1 MYLEQPPER
10 RMLFESALRF
20 FRTHP
25 SDPPWNELGELGL
38 IAAAVAEDHGGLGGS
53 AADIVPIC
61 EAIGECGAHVPYFS
75 SVLLPAAFCELAA
88 ATHPEVLSAYMTG
101 QSRLAVAH
109 VERELVFAPEDPTT
123 RADAPGTRI
132 EGSKRRVW
140 DADRAQILIVSGKGS
155 KGFGWYFVNA
165 CTPGVQIQAAH
176 APDGMSY
183 ASVSLRQAECIEICS
198 GEAAH
203 AALERSIALAL
214 AGVLAE
220 TVGAMARL
228 NELSLE
234 WLTARSQ
241 FGRPLWS
248 NQVLQ
253 HRAVDMFIA
262 LEESRSMLNLAVY
275 ACDRMSGSDRRAA
288 LHAAKAHV
296 AGAARFV
303 GQQAVHL
310 HGAMG
315 LTEEL
320 SVGPAYRRIEALQAV
335 LGGADYHTAA
345 YAMLS
350 PDRV

>member
-1 MYLEQPPER
+1 MVVV
-10 RMLFESALRF
+10 SA
-20 FRTHP
+20 T
-25 SDPPWNELGELGL
+25 
-38 IAAAVAEDHGGLGGS
+38 
-53 AADIVPIC
+53 
-61 EAIGECGAHVPYFS
+61 
-75 SVLLPAAFCELAA
+75 ELASVYPRQPLVGPLPEKTPLNARITGVVDKGDYRIEKVVYESQPGLHVTA
-88 ATHPEVLSAYMTG
+88 ACPAGFILEYSLGANPLLHELALESFDVQAGAIAVPGHVKLKSVDLTVSLESLSFY
-101 QSRLAVAH
+101 LAHGASF
-109 VERELVFAPEDPTT
+109 VERA
-123 RADAPGTRI
+123 
-132 EGSKRRVW
+132 
-140 DADRAQILIVSGKGS
+140 
-155 KGFGWYFVNA
+155 
-165 CTPGVQIQAAH
+165 
-176 APDGMSY
+176 
-183 ASVSLRQAECIEICS
+183 
-198 GEAAH
+198 
-203 AALERSIALAL
+203 IALAL

-275 ACDRMSGSDRRAA
+275 ACDRMCGSERRAA

-345 YAMLS
+345 YAKLS
-350 PDRV
+350 PDGV

>member
-1 MYLEQPPER
+1 VYLERTPER
-10 RMLFESALRF
+10 RMLFESALRY
-20 FRTHP
+20 FRAHP
-25 SDPPWNELGELGL
+25 SDPPWSEMGELGL
-38 IAAAVAEDHGGLGGS
+38 IAAAVAEDRGGLGGS

-61 EAIGECGAHVPYFS
+61 EAIGESGAQVPYFS
-75 SVLLPAAFCELAA
+75 SVLLPAAFCVRAA
-88 ATHPEVLSAYMTG
+88 ATHPEVLSAFLTG
-101 QSRLAVAH
+101 QSRLTVAH
-109 VERELVFAPEDPTT
+109 AERKLVFAPETPTT
-123 RADAPGTRI
+123 RADALGTQI
-132 EGSKRRVW
+132 EGRKRRVW

-155 KGFGWYFVNA
+155 KGFAWHFVNA
-165 CTPGVQIQAAH
+165 CQPGVQIDTADIR
-176 APDGMSY
+176 DGISY
-183 ASVSLRQAECIEICS
+183 ASVSLAQAECVEICS

-203 AALERSIALAL
+203 ATLERSIALAL

-228 NELSLE
+228 NQLSLE
-234 WLTARSQ
+234 WLAARSQ

-275 ACDRMSGSDRRAA
+275 ACDQMCGTERWAA
-288 LHAAKAHV
+288 LHAAKARV

-320 SVGPAYRRIEALQAV
+320 SVGPAYRRIEVLQAV
-335 LGGADYHTAA
+335 FGGADYHTAA

-350 PDRV
+350 PDSV